1 MIIGKVTSIV
11 GRTRYEVFQ
20 SRIIMQSELRSMIAG
35 REEDGVP
42 EKRLTSV
49 ILRYLSA
56 SDACRRVLLEE
67 EPSGFSVLK
76 EVLALLALKDSEITM
91 NLAYLPR
98 TIMAMIDQ

>member
-1 MIIGKVTSIV
+1 
-11 GRTRYEVFQ
+11 
-20 SRIIMQSELRSMIAG
+20 MIAG

-56 SDACRRVLLEE
+56 SDACRRVLLEA
-67 EPSGFSVLK
+67 EPPGFSVLG

-91 NLAYLPR
+91 NLACLPR